1 MKVTTSILIR
11 WSGLAAMAAGFIFA
25 GIQPIHPA
33 DELASVSTSAWANI
47 MPLKTTMGILFVA
60 GIAGLYARQVKESG
74 WLGLAGFVL
83 FSLSWMLQ
91 TCYIFAEAFILP
103 LLPAESPVFVASF
116 LGLAH
121 GSSGQMNLGALAT
134 IYTLAGLLYIV
145 GGLLLGIATLRAR
158 VLPRWP
164 AAFLIAASVV
174 TVTAS
179 VVPHPLNRMFAVPMG
194 LAMAWLGYA
203 LFAERR
209 ETAAQSVPSTV
220 QPAA

>member
-1 MKVTTSILIR
+1 MKITASTLIR
-11 WSGLAAMAAGFIFA
+11 WTGLAAMAAGLIFA

-33 DELASVSTSAWANI
+33 DEMASVTTSAWANI
-47 MPLKTTMGILFVA
+47 MPLKTAMGILFVA
-60 GIAGLYARQVKESG
+60 GIAGLYARQVEESG

-83 FSLSWMLQ
+83 FSLSWVLQ

-121 GSSGQMNLGALAT
+121 GASGEMDLGALAT

-164 AAFLIAASVV
+164 AALLVAASVV
-174 TVTAS
+174 TVAAAA
-179 VVPHPLNRMFAVPMG
+179 VPHPLNRMFAVPMG
-194 LAMAWLGYA
+194 LAMIWLGYC
-203 LFAERR
+203 LWSERR
-209 ETAAQSVPSTV
+209 ETATQPLPGGLEPS
-220 QPAA
+220 Q